1 MRGNKKVIAHL
12 NEALKAELI
21 AINQYFLHAEM
32 QENWGYKRLSDFT
45 KNNSIGE
52 MKHAEQAIE
61 RILYLEGVPGMG
73 MSLPLKIGSNVKEQ
87 FENDLALEV
96 DAVEK
101 YNAAIKD
108 CVEAGD
114 NGSRDLFMQLLKD
127 EEQHIDYLE
136 AQLNLIKEVGI
147 QAYLAQQIHAE

>member
-12 NEALKAELI
+12 NEALKSELV

-45 KNNSIGE
+45 KKNSIGE
-52 MKHAEQAIE
+52 MKHAEAAIE
-61 RILYLEGVPGMG
+61 RILYLEGEPGLG
-73 MSLPLKIGSNVKEQ
+73 MSLPLKIGANVKAQ

-96 DAVEK
+96 DAVGK

-114 NGSRDLFMQLLKD
+114 NGSRDLFVQLLKD
-127 EEQHIDYLE
+127 EEGHVDYLE

-147 QAYLAQQIHAE
+147 QAYLAQQIHAG